1 LIFLKNYAI
10 ISTVKEGLVP
20 LVTKKEQLMNKNPS
34 IVSMAV
40 TAKNFVG
47 GGKPNRFLAS
57 LFLLS
62 SINGRLR
69 MSGVKKLVFALAC
82 IVSFSAM
89 ARNVYIT
96 PDADGT
102 GDGTSWESPMML
114 TNYFRTAMK
123 SGDIVRIKA
132 GKYTGFITSMISIGN
147 CNLTISG
154 GYAGIDDDTLD
165 TGNPISEIDF
175 AHSPTS
181 QNYSPFAIKNGSGY
195 SVKFERLLFK
205 RARSA
210 VFHKTAT
217 AGNLYL
223 SDCVIVSN
231 GWRNYSGS
239 NVLGGRGIH
248 SEGGKIFMT
257 NCVVA
262 YSGMYSYV
270 SGTSG
275 YGDHGFGAYFKNTTV
290 EMVGCKFVG
299 NGSQITQKALDS
311 ASRTIRSAGKGM
323 AVYVTGTTTLKAMN
337 CDFVCNKAP
346 MGWYDKNVEQ
356 TTALGSGLGAGG
368 IVAFYSASGSASF
381 SNCSFVANM
390 NVRDYTYGRYNVKF
404 GGALAVAMTAPDKI
418 INVDNCTFAYNM
430 TDSPSASPGI
440 DIWRGIV
447 NVRNSIFV
455 GNNKVAASTVG
466 SDIHVRTGA
475 VVNVSHTMFDA
486 NGTDDDRHFTIEQVG
501 EDSGRINFGEGV
513 LFGDPLLASETLAS
527 TNLIVNANKKIQSLT
542 VGISYYNVSRIEEVL
557 AFDVHLRSKAGR
569 WTSEG
574 YVSDRK
580 TSPAID
586 AGDASLPYADEPSPN
601 GFRLNLGRYGGTLE
615 ASLTHSGLVFR
626 VR

>member
-1 LIFLKNYAI
+1 
-10 ISTVKEGLVP
+10 
-20 LVTKKEQLMNKNPS
+20 MNKNPS

-47 GGKPNRFLAS
+47 GGKPNRFLSS

-62 SINGRLR
+62 SINRRLR
-69 MSGVKKLVFALAC
+69 MNGVKKLVFALAC

-89 ARNVYIT
+89 ARNIYIT

-102 GDGTSWESPMML
+102 GDGLSWESPMML

-123 SGDIVRIKA
+123 TGDIVRIKA
-132 GKYTGFITSMISIGN
+132 GKYTAQIPQVTMGNYATIKVMGGF
-147 CNLTISG
+147 
-154 GYAGIDDDTLD
+154 AGTDDTTLD
-165 TGNPISEIDF
+165 PDNPISEIDF
-175 AHSPTS
+175 A
-181 QNYSPFAIKNGSGY
+181 NYPNSNSYAPFMLKAISGY
-195 SVKFERLLFK
+195 SVTFERCLFK
-205 RARSA
+205 RARNA
-210 VFHKTAT
+210 VFYKTN
-217 AGNLYL
+217 AGSLYI
-223 SDCVIVSN
+223 SDCVVVSN
-231 GWRNYSGS
+231 GWRNYASS
-239 NVLGGRGIH
+239 NVYGGRAIH
-248 SEGGKIFMT
+248 ADNGKVFMT

-262 YSGMYSYV
+262 YNGMYSYP
-270 SGTSG
+270 SG
-275 YGDHGFGAYFKNTTV
+275 YTSSYGDNGFGAYLKNTSA
-290 EMVGCKFVG
+290 EMVGCKFFG
-299 NGSQITQKALDS
+299 NGSRITKSATDS
-311 ASRTIRSAGKGM
+311 SATVIRGGGKGM
-323 AVYVTGTTTLKAMN
+323 AVYVTGTTTLKAIN
-337 CDFVCNKAP
+337 CDFACNKAP
-346 MGWYDKNVEQ
+346 MGVYNKKEDQ
-356 TTALGSGLGAGG
+356 TSELGSGIGAGG
-368 IVAFYSASGSASF
+368 IVAFDSASGSASF

-527 TNLIVNANKKIQSLT
+527 TNLIVNANKKIQNLT

-601 GFRLNLGRYGGTLE
+601 GFRLNLGRYGGSLE
-615 ASLTHSGLVFR
+615 ASLTHSGFVLR